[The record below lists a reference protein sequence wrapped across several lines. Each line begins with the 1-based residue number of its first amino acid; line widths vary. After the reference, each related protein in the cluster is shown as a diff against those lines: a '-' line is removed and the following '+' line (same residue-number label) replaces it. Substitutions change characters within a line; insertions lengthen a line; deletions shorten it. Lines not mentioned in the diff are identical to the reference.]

1 MIYYGVMNTDDENRA
16 EDPINYW
23 MIQLLMSKASFVRPA
38 PSNEGVGGGL
48 GRRVTSLH
56 CTDQSP
62 AGKTMS
68 ELKLCHAN
76 GPKSSWRYHA
86 GL

>member
-1 MIYYGVMNTDDENRA
+1 MIHYGVMNTDDENRA
-16 EDPINYW
+16 EDLIIYW

-38 PSNEGVGGGL
+38 PSDEGV
-48 GRRVTSLH
+48 RRTVTSLH

-62 AGKTMS
+62 TGKTMS
-68 ELKLCHAN
+68 VLKLCHAN